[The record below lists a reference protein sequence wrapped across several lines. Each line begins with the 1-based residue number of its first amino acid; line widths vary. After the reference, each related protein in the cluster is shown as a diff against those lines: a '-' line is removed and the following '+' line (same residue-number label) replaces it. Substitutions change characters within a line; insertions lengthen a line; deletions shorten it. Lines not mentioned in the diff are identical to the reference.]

1 MWKNIDLLHFPF
13 FPNQN
18 LFLTFHQMIIA
29 DDSLGSGA
37 NENIKI
43 TWKGWVIWGVAALFY
58 FYEFFV
64 RVAPAAMAPELQH
77 SFKLSASEL
86 GAAIGVYYVIYSPS
100 QLLAGSLLD
109 RFGAKTI
116 LVPASLICTLGC
128 FLEILGHNAFWLSAA
143 RFSQGLGS
151 AFAFVGTMYL
161 AAEWFPRSRL
171 AMLSGLTTSLGMIGG
186 IMGNSGIAHLV
197 EKLGWHVSLIAAG
210 FIGLVITGLMYLVIP
225 GKSRH
230 QKEQAAL
237 PAYAKRPGIFKSLFI
252 VYSNPQSWFTGIV
265 GTALYMPLSILGALW
280 GIEYISSVTGG
291 NKVAA
296 AGAATMLYVGW
307 LIGGPI
313 AGFVSDKTGMRRNL
327 LLGAGVAT
335 LITTICVV
343 SIHSLSVPG
352 AFILML
358 MLGFASTS
366 QVVCFA
372 TAVEHNPASV
382 SGTAIAATNM
392 MIMLLGGAGE
402 WMFGLLLDLFSG
414 GGHHTSYS
422 TSAYHKAILILPIIA
437 AIGVVAAYFLTEPS
451 KKEKTSIG
459 TESAVTVEEVI
470 WPKLTLNRWLHWI
483 KEHFQ
488 DRRH

>member
-1 MWKNIDLLHFPF
+1 
-13 FPNQN
+13 
-18 LFLTFHQMIIA
+18 MIIA
-29 DDSLGSGA
+29 DDAHGSGA

-43 TWKGWVIWGVAALFY
+43 TWKGWSIWGVAALFY

-64 RVAPAAMAPELQH
+64 RVAPAAMAPELQR
-77 SFKLSASEL
+77 SFHLSAAEL
-86 GAAIGVYYVIYSPS
+86 GAAIGVYYIIYSPS
-100 QLLAGSLLD
+100 QLLAGSFLD

-161 AAEWFPRSRL
+161 AAEWFPRSTL

-210 FIGLVITGLMYLVIP
+210 FVGLVITGLMYLVIP

-230 QKEQAAL
+230 QQDQAVT
-237 PAYAKRPGIFKSLFI
+237 PAYARRPGIVKALYI
-252 VYSNPQSWFTGIV
+252 VYSNPQSWFTGIA

-280 GIEYISSVTGG
+280 GVEYISSVTGG
-291 NKVAA
+291 DKVAA

-313 AGFVSDKTGMRRNL
+313 AGLISDKTKMRRNL

-335 LITTICVV
+335 LITTLIVV

-352 AFILML
+352 AYILML
-358 MLGFASTS
+358 MLGFSSTS

-372 TAVEHNPASV
+372 TAVEHNPSSV

-402 WMFGLLLDLFSG
+402 WLFGFLLDYFSG
-414 GGHHTSYS
+414 AGHHAAYPV
-422 TSAYHKAILILPIIA
+422 SAYHKAILILPIIS
-437 AIGVVAAYFLTEPS
+437 AIGLVAAYFLTEPNRQA
-451 KKEKTSIG
+451 KTSIKPD
-459 TESAVTVEEVI
+459 SVVTVEEVV
-470 WPKLTLNRWLHWI
+470 WPKFVLSRWVHWLRQRLHE
-483 KEHFQ
+483 KK
-488 DRRH
+488 R